1 MHSADSNMCA
11 LKNTKKMRPFNVKSI
26 TLHDNVSKHRYLGE
40 PHHIAARLHI
50 IFSLAQRR
58 SLNTTYYII
67 AI

>member
-40 PHHIAARLHI
+40 PH
-50 IFSLAQRR
+50 QRR